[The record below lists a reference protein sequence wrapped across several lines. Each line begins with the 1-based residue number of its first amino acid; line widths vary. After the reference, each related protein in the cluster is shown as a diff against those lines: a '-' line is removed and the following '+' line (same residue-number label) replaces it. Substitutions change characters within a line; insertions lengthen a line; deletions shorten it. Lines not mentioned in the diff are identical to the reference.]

1 MNLNT
6 KHIVF
11 ICFLSSLFLGWGN
24 SGHVIINKNVT
35 LSFPAEMNRFQDWG
49 DFLADHGS
57 DADYRKSSDPN
68 EGPKHYIDIDNYP
81 EFISNGFIC
90 QNFDSLVALHGY
102 SFVLDQGT
110 LPWAILAMYDS
121 LVATFQRYDF
131 DQAKFF
137 AADLGHYVGD
147 GHMPLHLTKN
157 YNGQYTGQYG
167 VHSRY
172 ESSMM
177 RRYSDQISFNG
188 ADVDSIENVSDFVF
202 ELIYENY
209 TYVDS
214 VLLADSQANDL
225 SGGTSGDQYYAEL
238 WNFTQDFTT
247 DLLFNASHK
256 LAALIYTAWLEAGKP
271 LPETA
276 VEHALSSNKSSF
288 ELHQNY
294 PNPFNAATTIK
305 YRLMKQNHV
314 ELKIFNSLGKEVVTL
329 ADGYQSAGEYDIR
342 WDAANLPSGL
352 YFYQLQTGDRSE
364 FKKFLL
370 IK

>member
-1 MNLNT
+1 MKLNA

-11 ICFLSSLFLGWGN
+11 IFLLSSFLVGWGN
-24 SGHVIINKNVT
+24 SGHVIINKNVV
-35 LSFPAEMNRFQDWG
+35 LSLPDEMNAFQDWG
-49 DFLADHGS
+49 DFLAEHSS

-81 EFISNGFIC
+81 EFITNGFIN

-131 DQAKFF
+131 DKAKYF

-147 GHMPLHLTKN
+147 GHMPLHLTRN
-157 YNGQYTGQYG
+157 YNGQYTNQYG

-177 RRYSDQISFNG
+177 NLYSDQISFSG
-188 ADVDSIENVSDFVF
+188 AGVDSIENVSDFVF
-202 ELIYENY
+202 EFMYENY

-214 VLLADSQANDL
+214 VLLADSQAMDL
-225 SGGTSGDQYYAEL
+225 AGSTSGDLYYAEL
-238 WNFTQDFTT
+238 WNLSQSFTT
-247 DLLFNASHK
+247 DLLFNASHR
-256 LAALIYTAWLEAGKP
+256 LTALIYTAWLHAGKP

-276 VEHALSSNKSSF
+276 VEYALSANINSF

-294 PNPFNAATTIK
+294 PNPFNATTTIK
-305 YRLMKQNHV
+305 YRLMKQGYV
-314 ELKIFNSLGKEVVTL
+314 EFKIFNSLGKEIVTL
-329 ADGYQSAGEYDIR
+329 VEGYQSAGEYDIR
-342 WDAANLPSGL
+342 WDAANLSSGL
-352 YFYQLQTGDRSE
+352 YFYQLQTGDWSDL
-364 FKKFLL
+364 KKILL

>member
-1 MNLNT
+1 MKFNA

-11 ICFLSSLFLGWGN
+11 ILVVSSFLVGWGN
-24 SGHVIINKNVT
+24 SGHVIINKNVV
-35 LSFPAEMNRFQDWG
+35 LSLPDEMNAFQDWS
-49 DFLADHGS
+49 DFLAEHSS
-57 DADYRKSSDPN
+57 DADYRKSSDPD

-81 EFISNGFIC
+81 EFITNGFIN

-147 GHMPLHLTKN
+147 GHMPLHLTRN
-157 YNGQYTGQYG
+157 YNGQFTGQYG

-177 RRYSDQISFNG
+177 RIYSDQISFSG
-188 ADVDSIENVSDFVF
+188 AEVDSIENVSDFVF
-202 ELIYENY
+202 EFMYENY

-214 VLLADSQANDL
+214 VLLADSQATDL
-225 SGGTSGDQYYAEL
+225 AGSTSGDSYYAEL
-238 WNFTQDFTT
+238 WNFTEDFTT

-271 LPETA
+271 LPGTA
-276 VEHALSSNKSSF
+276 VEFASSPNINSF

-305 YRLMKQNHV
+305 YRLMNPNHV
-314 ELKIFNSLGKEVVTL
+314 ELKIFNSLGREIATL
-329 ADGYQSAGEYDIR
+329 VDGYRLTGAYDVH
-342 WDAANLPSGL
+342 WDAADLTSGL

-364 FKKFLL
+364 LKKFLL